1 MPRRWT
7 QEEEREKRGELH
19 ELYVKQN
26 LTIREIGNKIGISD
40 TSVYDRLIRLGIETI
55 RSHKL
60 KYNNRRTDVSL
71 PVDRTVE
78 LAEFIGIMLGDGHV
92 SPTQV
97 TVTLGKKDRYAPYV
111 TQIMKRLFG
120 VDPRSTFSKDGDQTV
135 YIGSTVVVRWL
146 LAMGLVRNKVR
157 EQVGIPLWIFE
168 TAEFMQ
174 AALRGLFD
182 TDGSV
187 YKLASNNLQIS
198 FTNHSEPLLDAVRL
212 MLQKLKFCPS
222 RISTGRIYLTRQ
234 QDCARFFEQIGFKNL
249 KHRDRFISF
258 VHEKYGWIA

>member
-7 QEEEREKRGELH
+7 LQEECEKRAELH

-26 LTIREIGNKIGISD
+26 LTIREVGNKLGLHEVA
-40 TSVYDRLIRLGIETI
+40 VYDRLIRLGIETT
-55 RSHKL
+55 RLYKMRC
-60 KYNNRRTDVSL
+60 NNRRTDLSL
-71 PVDRTVE
+71 PTE
-78 LAEFIGIMLGDGHV
+78 NTSGLAEFIGMMLGDGNI

-97 TVTLGKKDRYAPYV
+97 SVTLGKKDRYAPYV
-111 TQIMKRLFG
+111 IKIMSQLFG
-120 VDPRSTFSKDGDQTV
+120 VEPRSMFSKDGDQTI
-135 YIGSTVVVRWL
+135 YIGSVVAVRWL
-146 LAMGLVRNKVR
+146 LAMGLVMNKVR
-157 EQVGIPLWIFE
+157 AQVGVPSWIFE
-168 TAEFMQ
+168 KKEFMQ

-198 FTNHSEPLLDAVRL
+198 FTNHSEPLLNAVRL

-234 QDCARFFEQIGFKNL
+234 QDCARFFGQIGFKNL
-249 KHRDRFISF
+249 KHRDRFIGF
-258 VHEKYGWIA
+258 VYEKYGRIA